1 MFVRLGLI
9 LRSALHSIA
18 LWALIIV
25 LQFMLIVPLFQRYST
40 GFVGEQYAID
50 SAIALREQ
58 NRDNPFPGMPDDL
71 KAMYERRYAAIDRLA
86 VASTDAEL
94 VESLAQYYA
103 VCLEMAES
111 DYSDEDNS
119 ELARMNAEYYAA
131 LAAIDDPQIY
141 DTYSE
146 VPALLYL
153 GNVAAITPYVI
164 WVLPGL
170 MVAFFTLQYF
180 DRGRLLARAPL
191 SGGRQVA
198 LTSVALIVLSLGVVV
213 LVLMPAFIAA
223 CIKNGLGNPAYPVMF
238 AQPGTVV
245 HTTAAGLVARVIL
258 QFALITICVSFI
270 AHALFQMAQRALV
283 GTVVTAVLAIIP
295 MFIQNMF
302 QTEVNA
308 TAAAAGPAT
317 AGSSWLAWC
326 PFFYFLIPNT
336 AGFFSYGG
344 QVSSS
349 YPAPSGASFERGML
363 LLLVMALFAV
373 VVSCAF
379 AMWSKGLKGR
389 RSNRTAKVC
398 VQQALSARNVT
409 IGYGANELLG
419 DVTFDIAPGCILG
432 LVAPNGHGKTSLLTS
447 LAGDRRCLRG
457 GVIEAN
463 GVFPADRGRFARL
476 VFFAPGDASCL
487 YRNLTVLEHL
497 QLVHGFWGGVPVKRV
512 VSACDIESYVRKPSR
527 KLSQGMKQQVV
538 LALAYASGARYL
550 LLDEP
555 MNALDPTH
563 VRLNNELLR
572 AQAAQGKG
580 IILSSH
586 ILGNVDEL
594 CDEVVFIADRKLV
607 GAEGDAST
615 EELYRKLYEQGG

>member
-9 LRSALHSIA
+9 LRSALRSIA

-25 LQFMLIVPLFQRYST
+25 LQAMLIVPLFQRYPT
-40 GFVGEQYAID
+40 GFVGEQYVID
-50 SAIALREQ
+50 GAIALREQ

-71 KAMYERRYAAIDRLA
+71 KVLYERLYTAIDELA
-86 VASTDAEL
+86 AASTDAEL
-94 VESLAQYYA
+94 AESLARYYA
-103 VCLEMAES
+103 VRLEMAES
-111 DYSDEDNS
+111 DYSDEGSS
-119 ELARMNAEYYAA
+119 ELDRMNAEYYAA

-141 DTYSE
+141 GTYSE
-146 VPALLYL
+146 VPALLYI

-198 LTSVALIVLSLGVVV
+198 LTSIALVAFSFGAVALVLA
-213 LVLMPAFIAA
+213 PAFIAA
-223 CIKNGLGNPAYPVMF
+223 CIKNGLGDPAYPVLF

-245 HTTAAGLVARVIL
+245 HATAAGLVARVVS
-258 QFALITICVSFI
+258 QFILITICVSFI
-270 AHALFQMAQRALV
+270 AHAFFQMTQRALV
-283 GTVVTAVLAIIP
+283 GTVVTTLLAIIP

-302 QTEVNA
+302 QAEVNA

-326 PFFYFLIPNT
+326 PFLYFLIPNT

-344 QVSSS
+344 QASSS
-349 YPAPSGASFERGML
+349 YPTPPGASFERGML
-363 LLLVMALFAV
+363 LLLVTALLAA
-373 VVSCAF
+373 VVSCAL
-379 AMWSKGLKGR
+379 AMWRKGLKGR
-389 RSNRTAKVC
+389 GADRAVEARA
-398 VQQALSARNVT
+398 QQALSARRVT
-409 IGYGANELLG
+409 IGYGANELLS

-447 LAGDRRCLRG
+447 LAGDRRCLRSG
-457 GVIEAN
+457 AIEAN

-497 QLVHGFWGGVPVKRV
+497 QLVHGFWGGVPIKRV
-512 VSACDIESYVRKPSR
+512 VSACDIESYVRKPAR

-580 IILSSH
+580 VILSSH

-607 GAEGDAST
+607 GAAGDVST
-615 EELYRKLYEQGG
+615 EELYRKLYE